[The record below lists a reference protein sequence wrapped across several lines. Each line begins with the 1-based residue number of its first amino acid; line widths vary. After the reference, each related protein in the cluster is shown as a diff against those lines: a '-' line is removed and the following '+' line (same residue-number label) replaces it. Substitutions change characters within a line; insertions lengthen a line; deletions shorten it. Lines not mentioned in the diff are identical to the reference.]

1 MPHIV
6 LEYSDNLPDPVD
18 FQALFAQLHA
28 ALVNLGDIK
37 LNEIKSRAVKHEV
50 WRVGDGNRHHGF
62 AHLKL
67 YLLNRR
73 TADFKR
79 RALAAMKP
87 ILAAHYP
94 RSLIGLQ
101 CQLCLEIVDI
111 DGDAYDKIVSSGA
124 H

>member
-28 ALVNLGDIK
+28 ALVNLGDVH
-37 LNEIKSRAVKHEV
+37 LNEIKSRAIKCHD
-50 WRVGDGNRHHGF
+50 WRVGDGHPRHGF

-67 YLLNRR
+67 YLLDRR
-73 TADFKR
+73 KTEFKR

-94 RSLIGLQ
+94 RSLIGLEF
-101 CQLCLEIVDI
+101 QLCLEIIDI
-111 DGDAYDKIVSSGA
+111 RSDAYDKLVSSVS